1 MGVHWCLCVYV
12 CWCVCLAAFELI
24 KHKKEI
30 SKLIKKVQT
39 SKVAATVNEDCMP
52 HAPRHMPHFNTHV
65 SVFLCVCGDVTR
77 AAGELIRSLLIEFNC
92 S

>member
-1 MGVHWCLCVYV
+1 MCGCVCVGVHWCL
-12 CWCVCLAAFELI
+12 CVCLAAFELI

-52 HAPRHMPHFNTHV
+52 HAPRHMPHAPLQHSCKCV
-65 SVFLCVCGDVTR
+65 SVCLW
-77 AAGELIRSLLIEFNC
+77 
-92 S
+92 